1 MKKILFL
8 LMAINSLT
16 VFGQV
21 GIGTTT
27 PDGSA
32 LLDIVST
39 SKGLLPPRLTTAQ
52 RNAIVNPAQGLI
64 IYNSTLSCIQV
75 NDGTPVAP
83 QWNCF
88 RAPTVSNPS
97 TNGTA
102 IVTSYGG
109 AGCTGSGTING
120 SMTQGVA
127 VSGVSMTLYA
137 NVTQIGTYTL
147 SAIQNGVTF
156 TSSGTFT
163 TTGCQIITL
172 TATGTPVTTGN
183 QNYTLNIT
191 PTTTVTTTVT
201 PIG

>member
-1 MKKILFL
+1 M
-8 LMAINSLT
+8 MAINSLM

-52 RNAIVNPAQGLI
+52 RNAIVNPAKGLI
-64 IYNSTLSCIQV
+64 IYNTSLGCLQT
-75 NDGTPVAP
+75 NDGTTTSPL
-83 QWNCF
+83 WNCVSGS
-88 RAPTVSNPS
+88 TVTSPS

-109 AGCTGSGTING
+109 PGCTGSGTING

-201 PIG
+201 PNG

>member
-1 MKKILFL
+1 
-8 LMAINSLT
+8 
-16 VFGQV
+16 
-21 GIGTTT
+21 
-27 PDGSA
+27 
-32 LLDIVST
+32 
-39 SKGLLPPRLTTAQ
+39 
-52 RNAIVNPAQGLI
+52 
-64 IYNSTLSCIQV
+64 
-75 NDGTPVAP
+75 
-83 QWNCF
+83 
-88 RAPTVSNPS
+88 
-97 TNGTA
+97 
-102 IVTSYGG
+102 
-109 AGCTGSGTING
+109 
-120 SMTQGVA
+120 MTQGVA

-201 PIG
+201 PNG